1 MTAGGARK
9 GCGRKPRE
17 ATTAVIKKSRTALE
31 FLARVYNND
40 ELDIEIRIKAAV
52 AAAGAEKAI
61 IQKRGKKD
69 LDQEAGTAPPT
80 DSEWAHLK

>member
-1 MTAGGARK
+1 LTAGGARE
-9 GCGRKPRE
+9 GAGRKPKLP
-17 ATTAVIKKSRTALE
+17 TVAVIKKSRSALE
-31 FLARVYNND
+31 FLARVYNNQ

-52 AAAGAEKAI
+52 AAAGAEKAV

-80 DSEWAHLK
+80 ESEWSHLR

>member
-1 MTAGGARK
+1 MPAGGKRE
-9 GCGRKPRE
+9 GSGRKPKE
-17 ATTAVIKKSRTALE
+17 AATAVIKKSRSALE

-40 ELDIEIRIKAAV
+40 ALDIEIRIKAAV
-52 AAAGAEKAI
+52 AAAGAEKAV

-80 DSEWAHLK
+80 ESEWSHLR